1 MLNIKD
7 LAVDKELDAREMAA
21 VRGGH
26 KFTFGDVNN
35 TGGVFQIGDG
45 NLGIVGNG
53 NVVGDNNKVNNGTI
67 TREYYAH
74 PAPWMKTLH
83 CA

>member
-7 LAVDKELDAREMAA
+7 LAVDKELDAQEMAA

-53 NVVGDNNKVNNGTI
+53 NVVGDNNGTI
-67 TREYYAH
+67 TKEYHAH
-74 PAPWMKTLH
+74 PAPWMKSLYW
-83 CA
+83 A